1 METSDLNMPSF
12 HQDGLGLGLW
22 LLLLHYSLSNWWKKL
37 IQCPIQ
43 CSNVKEEKKNNPGS
57 VSVYRS
63 APKGKWA
70 YYGPRSQFCGDLS
83 ISFCEIKLTNQ
94 PTNHPSIHPSIH
106 PTNQP
111 IIQPKGHTSHSSLT
125 YYQLLNRIIAQQ
137 IFIVASS
144 KILIEILNDGPAA
157 QCAKLF
163 NAIPFF
169 SHQVHYL
176 VVDYFLFSTEIQY
189 CIPV

>member
-1 METSDLNMPSF
+1 MLRRKKKTILDQSLYTDL
-12 HQDGLGLGLW
+12 HQKVSGPIMGLDPNFVEIC
-22 LLLLHYSLSNWWKKL
+22 LLVFVKLSWQ
-37 IQCPIQ
+37 I
-43 CSNVKEEKKNNPGS
+43 
-57 VSVYRS
+57 
-63 APKGKWA
+63 
-70 YYGPRSQFCGDLS
+70 
-83 ISFCEIKLTNQ
+83 NQ
-94 PTNHPSIHPSIH
+94 PTIHPSIHPSIH